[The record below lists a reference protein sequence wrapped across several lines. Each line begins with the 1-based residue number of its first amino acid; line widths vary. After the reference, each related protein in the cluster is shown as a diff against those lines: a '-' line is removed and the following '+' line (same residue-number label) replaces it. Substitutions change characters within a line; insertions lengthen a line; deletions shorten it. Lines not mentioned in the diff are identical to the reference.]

1 MFWVTCQKLLQS
13 ERANQLD
20 AVSSWALQHFNDR
33 SLLITRTTEL
43 CDTSFSCNLPC
54 PVDVFRV
61 RLLDLRMVFNSI
73 DVLRRVQ

>member
-54 PVDVFRV
+54 WSMCSGFVFSWRSAARG
-61 RLLDLRMVFNSI
+61 RLDERG
-73 DVLRRVQ
+73 